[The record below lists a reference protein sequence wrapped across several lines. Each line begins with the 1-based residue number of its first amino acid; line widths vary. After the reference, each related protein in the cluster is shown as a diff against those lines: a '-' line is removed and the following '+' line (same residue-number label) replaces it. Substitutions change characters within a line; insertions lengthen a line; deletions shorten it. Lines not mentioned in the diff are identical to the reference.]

1 MTKVPIGCFYHRTR
15 ELHNSHLEK
24 NIDFAYA
31 PKIKKL
37 DLLLSKLFKMD
48 NFLDD
53 NEDNFTDIPF
63 SERLSLFNQWNFK
76 RKKQKVSLFLEGYQ
90 EEEVEV

>member
-1 MTKVPIGCFYHRTR
+1 MDVSTV
-15 ELHNSHLEK
+15 ELESFITSHLEK

-31 PKIKKL
+31 PKMKKV
-37 DLLLSKLFKMD
+37 DVLLSGNYFKMD

-76 RKKQKVSLFLEGYQ
+76 RKSQKSFHFQLNIIKKIG
-90 EEEVEV
+90 VEV